1 MTSGTRG
8 AREPQLFGY
17 RMPVGLWRLVSTRSL
32 AVGPISLPCA
42 KTAGQAPVDKP
53 QRPPGLTPLH
63 SSSPGTT
70 PGNYPRQARR
80 GASRAIT
87 MMGKHELHRACS
99 RDAASA
105 GPGFPCRNGLSHRG
119 QRGRAA
125 FDMAIRARCTGR
137 LAAKR
142 AAYAER
148 GLPGCHYL
156 RMAGHRARE
165 RPRRNPGRHSASARG
180 ARHGRQPGTPP
191 RR

>member
-8 AREPQLFGY
+8 ARGPQLFGY
-17 RMPVGLWRLVSTRSL
+17 RMPVRPWRLVSARSL
-32 AVGPISLPCA
+32 TIGPISLPCA
-42 KTAGQAPVDKP
+42 KAAGQAPVDKP
-53 QRPPGLTPLH
+53 QRLPGLRPIH
-63 SSSPGTT
+63 SSTPETT

-80 GASRAIT
+80 GASCAIT

-105 GPGFPCRNGLSHRG
+105 SPGFPPRNGLSHRG

-125 FDMAIRARCTGR
+125 FDMAICACCSGR
-137 LAAKR
+137 LAAER

-148 GLPGCHYL
+148 GLPGCHYH

-165 RPRRNPGRHSASARG
+165 RPRRKCGWASASAG
-180 ARHGRQPGTPP
+180 AARLGNQPSPPP